1 MLKKRVI
8 PCLDVK
14 NGSVVKGVQFEN
26 LKYLGDPAEAA
37 ERYMNGGADELVF
50 LDVSASEEGRR
61 TRKEWV
67 HAVADKLFVPFTVG
81 GGIGS
86 PEEARDIVALGA
98 DKISINT
105 KAISDPD
112 LIKRCALL
120 LGSQAVV
127 LAIDAKA
134 TKDGKWEV
142 YAKGGT
148 VPTGKDA
155 VEWARQGCS
164 LGAGEIL
171 LTSIDRDGTDLG
183 YDLNLIEAIR
193 QAVDVPIIA
202 SGGAGRLHH
211 FAEAIR
217 AGADAVLAA
226 SVFHFG
232 IYSISQVKEAIEK
245 EGFPV
250 RKVW

>member
-14 NGSVVKGVQFEN
+14 DGSVVKGVQFEN

-37 ERYMNGGADELVF
+37 EMYMNGGADELVF
-50 LDVSASEEGRR
+50 LDISASEEGRR

>member
-14 NGSVVKGVQFEN
+14 GGSVVKGVQFEN

-37 ERYMNGGADELVF
+37 EMYMNGGADELVF
-50 LDVSASEEGRR
+50 LDISASEEGRR

-155 VEWARQGCS
+155 VEWAIQGCS

-202 SGGAGRLHH
+202 SGGAGSLHH

>member
-37 ERYMNGGADELVF
+37 EMYMNGGADELVF
-50 LDVSASEEGRR
+50 LDISASEEGRR

-202 SGGAGRLHH
+202 SGGAGKLHH

>member
-14 NGSVVKGVQFEN
+14 DGSVVKGVRFEN
-26 LKYLGDPAEAA
+26 LRYLGDPAETA
-37 ERYMNGGADELVF
+37 EKYMNDGADELVF
-50 LDVSASEEGRR
+50 LDISASEEGRH
-61 TRKEWV
+61 TKKEWV

-86 PEEARDIVALGA
+86 PQEARDIVALGA

-105 KAISDPD
+105 KALSDPD
-112 LIKRCALL
+112 LIKKCALL

-127 LAIDAKA
+127 LAIDAKK
-134 TKDGKWEV
+134 TDKGRWEV

-155 VEWARQGCS
+155 VEWARQGCK

-183 YDLNLIEAIR
+183 YDVCLIEAIR
-193 QAVDVPIIA
+193 QAVDVPITA
-202 SGGAGRLHH
+202 SGGAGKLPH
-211 FAEAIR
+211 FAEAIK

-226 SVFHFG
+226 SIFHFN

>member
-1 MLKKRVI
+1 LTYPRQKRGDA
-8 PCLDVK
+8 PGR
-14 NGSVVKGVQFEN
+14 NGCT
-26 LKYLGDPAEAA
+26 PW
-37 ERYMNGGADELVF
+37 
-50 LDVSASEEGRR
+50 R
-61 TRKEWV
+61 TSFCAL
-67 HAVADKLFVPFTVG
+67 HGG

-202 SGGAGRLHH
+202 SGGAGKLHH

-232 IYSISQVKEAIEK
+232 IYSISQVKEAIET

>member
-14 NGSVVKGVQFEN
+14 GGSVVKGVQFEN

-37 ERYMNGGADELVF
+37 EMYMNGGADELVF
-50 LDVSASEEGRR
+50 LDISASEEGRR

-202 SGGAGRLHH
+202 SGGAGSLHH

>member
-14 NGSVVKGVQFEN
+14 GGSVVKGVQFEN

-37 ERYMNGGADELVF
+37 EMYMNGGADELVF
-50 LDVSASEEGRR
+50 LDISASEEGRR

>member
-1 MLKKRVI
+1 
-8 PCLDVK
+8 
-14 NGSVVKGVQFEN
+14 
-26 LKYLGDPAEAA
+26 
-37 ERYMNGGADELVF
+37 
-50 LDVSASEEGRR
+50 
-61 TRKEWV
+61 
-67 HAVADKLFVPFTVG
+67 VADKLFVPFTVG

-148 VPTGKDA
+148 VLRAKTRLNGQDRA
-155 VEWARQGCS
+155 AASGRRDT
-164 LGAGEIL
+164 